1 MIQIIILA
9 AMMVFLMY
17 LARQLWLGIKEIARL
32 EGELATAKTTI
43 EKKEKQISN
52 LHKIMDDLERQTK
65 LSMFRVGAMMN
76 VLDYIRKI
84 KNTED
89 PKYYLEVSANMA
101 EDVIKKLQMNV
112 KEVGN
117 RMAHF

>member
-1 MIQIIILA
+1 MIQFIALSGGL
-9 AMMVFLMY
+9 VFLGY
-17 LARQLWLGIKEIARL
+17 LARSLWLGIKEIARL

-43 EKKEKQISN
+43 EKKEKEIRK
-52 LHKIMDDLERQTK
+52 LHVALDDLERQTK
-65 LSMFRVGAMMN
+65 LSMFRVGAMFN
-76 VLDYIRKI
+76 VLNYIRKI

-89 PKYYLEVSANMA
+89 LKYYLEVSSNMA

-112 KEVGN
+112 NEVGN